1 MDAIDITA
9 EFVSY
14 NSASQFS
21 NASLSKA
28 IAKRMR
34 QAGLTVERVD
44 YRDANGEL
52 KVSLVGKKG
61 RGTGG
66 LALMGHSDVVPADG
80 WATDPFKLTAKN
92 GRLYGRGSADMK
104 GSVACM
110 IATAAAFPAKDL
122 KRPVYVVV
130 TADEETTSGGARA
143 VLNRSKTLKSSRVRY
158 GIIGEPTLLDV
169 VYAHKGAFKVEA
181 TAKGRATHS
190 STGRGVNAN
199 HLMIPFLN
207 DMLGL
212 INRVEN
218 DPAYRNN
225 TFDPPHCTWN
235 IVMGD
240 GDTASNVTARESRAT
255 INARPMP
262 DQDWN
267 PIQKKVERLGQKHG
281 VKVNVGYELQP
292 LYTPPDSRIIRE
304 ALKVTGK
311 RKPKTVAYG
320 TDGMIF
326 GKAMELVVMGPGS
339 IQQAHKT
346 DEWIARDQLH
356 KGVDAFARMVSRFCI
371 EDPE

>member
-1 MDAIDITA
+1 MDVIDMTA

-14 NSASQFS
+14 NSASLLS
-21 NASLSKA
+21 NAPVSKA

-34 QAGLTVERVD
+34 QAGLTVERLD

-61 RGTGG
+61 RGPGG
-66 LALMGHSDVVPADG
+66 VAMMGHSDVVPADG
-80 WATDPFKLTAKN
+80 WAFDPFKLTEKS

-110 IATAAAFPAKDL
+110 IAAAAAFSAKDL
-122 KRPVYVVV
+122 KRPVYVVS
-130 TADEETTSGGARA
+130 TADEETTSGGALA

-181 TAKGRATHS
+181 TAKGRAAHS

-207 DMLGL
+207 DMVGL
-212 INRVEN
+212 IKEVEK
-218 DPAYRNN
+218 DPAYRSN
-225 TFDPPHCTWN
+225 TFDPPHTTWN
-235 IVMGD
+235 IVIND
-240 GDTASNVTARESRAT
+240 GNTASNVTVRESWAT

-262 DQDWN
+262 DQNWN
-267 PIQKKVERLGQKHG
+267 PIEKKVERLGRKHG
-281 VKVNVGYELQP
+281 VKLKMSRDLMP
-292 LYTPPDSRIIRE
+292 LHTPIDSPIVQE
-304 ALKVTGK
+304 ALHVTGK
-311 RKPKTVAYG
+311 RKAKTVSYG

-346 DEWIARDQLH
+346 DEWIAKDQLY
-356 KGVDAFARMVSRFCI
+356 KGVDVFARMVSRLCI
-371 EDPE
+371 ENPV